1 MFSNF
6 LTVSFRNLWNNKTF
20 SLLNI
25 LGLATGIAVFM
36 LIMLWVKNE
45 VSYNS
50 FHTDSDRIAQV
61 ITNQPFENGEIAT
74 FTAVPTKL
82 KAALQADLPGVEYAT
97 RVTWGDVRQFS
108 VDEKNFSE
116 YGLYVDPEFLKVFTF
131 PLIKG
136 DASGVL
142 KEPNTIILTEKL
154 AEKYF
159 GTADPVGKTIMIEQ
173 RTPFKVVGVL
183 KNVPANSSIRFEY
196 LMPMQDY
203 INTAMGGVE
212 GWESNNI
219 KTYVKLKAS
228 ADMAAISA
236 LMGAFMKK
244 YTDEQPKS
252 TLRLFALKDWY
263 LRFDFKNGVYAGGGR
278 ITYVNIF
285 IITAIFILLLAC
297 INFMN
302 LSTARATQRA
312 KEVGVRKVSGADRK
326 SLIIQFI
333 CESILYA
340 FLAGL
345 IAIILVALTLP
356 WFNTFLGKAISID
369 YLNPVYIGGF
379 FSIILVTG
387 FLAGSYPALVLS
399 SFNPAKVLKGLSGAG
414 MPDTAFVRKALVVV
428 QFTVSVLLI
437 IGTIVVYTQ
446 VQYIKNKHLGY
457 DKENLV
463 WFSNNIPADKNE
475 IALQEF
481 RKVPGVTQVSQASM
495 TFTSPNNRGDAVEWP
510 GKKEGQQILFSFITG
525 GYDIIQT
532 MGIKLKEGRTFSAQ
546 VTTDTGSFILNE
558 EAVKRMGLTNPVG
571 QYIETYGGK
580 GRIVGVVEDFH
591 IESLHQPIAPVIIE
605 CRPGWTWLYYVRLSG
620 QNIQQALQGIEKVY
634 KQFAPGAVF
643 EYEFQDKEYENLY
656 RSELQ
661 VGTLVNWFA
670 FFAIFI
676 SCLGLL
682 GLTVFTVERKRK
694 EIGVRKV
701 LGASV
706 VQIVSLVS
714 KQFILLVL
722 LSVVLASV
730 PAYYFMND
738 WLQAYTYRVSI
749 SWWVFGIAGG
759 IACGVALCTIC
770 FHAVKAAMANPVK
783 SLRTE

>member
-142 KEPNTIILTEKL
+142 KEPNTILLTEKL

-183 KNVPANSSIRFEY
+183 KNVPANSSIRFDY

-228 ADMAAISA
+228 ADMAAVSA
-236 LMGAFMKK
+236 SMGGFMKK

-252 TLRLFALKDWY
+252 TLRLFAMKDWY

-475 IALQEF
+475 TALQEF

-510 GKKEGQQILFSFITG
+510 GKKEGQRILFSFITG

-605 CRPGWTWLYYVRLSG
+605 CRPEWTWLYYVRLSG

-730 PAYYFMND
+730 PAWYFMNE

-759 IACGVALCTIC
+759 IACVVALCTIC